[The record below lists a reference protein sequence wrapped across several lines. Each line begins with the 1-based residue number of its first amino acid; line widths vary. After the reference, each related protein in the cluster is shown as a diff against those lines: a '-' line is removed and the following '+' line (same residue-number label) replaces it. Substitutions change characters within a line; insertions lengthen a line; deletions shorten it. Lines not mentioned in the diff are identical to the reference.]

1 VNLGWEDKTITEISR
16 RRLTSDSAWSIVSA
30 TANLVFGFAYIVV
43 VGNYWG
49 SSGLG
54 IFSLCVSL
62 YLVGSV
68 LFNVGIHNAVL
79 YEVAASGED
88 KERASGFVYT
98 ALLSSLTLG
107 LLGGAVSY
115 VLAGSMAAVFRKPQM
130 AGMVEVFA
138 LALPLFLVNK
148 TALGVLN
155 AHRRMRLIAAV
166 DVMRDGI
173 MLIYLIGVAILKAD
187 FVTIPYGFVLAE
199 SLIAVLL
206 LTACFRTHRL
216 AAPSLRCAKGLT
228 AFGCKVALSGVI
240 GMINSRLDIL
250 VIGFFLY
257 TSGEKQKLHRTMDV
271 LLRQGTV
278 LFIFIG
284 LVIIAFIKPLISLFY
299 PGQPD
304 MLGAAIALFFLMPGT
319 VITAGYVMIGTA
331 TSSSIGMPGNALKTS
346 WIVLGINLVLNFLLV
361 PRLAG
366 IGAAMATTVSLLGG
380 LAYFRY
386 LANKHLDF
394 VVPVRKFSVLFAA
407 FCLLT
412 ALSVKFEGVGWGL
425 GFLVIGSIVMVAVL
439 LILQMV
445 RKSDW
450 NLIQSILKSFTKS

>member
-1 VNLGWEDKTITEISR
+1 
-16 RRLTSDSAWSIVSA
+16 
-30 TANLVFGFAYIVV
+30 VV

-250 VIGFFLY
+250 VIGFFWKDPSVAGVYTVAAALAKGLWIIPSAIQRVTNPLIVQLY